1 MASQTGRE
9 QLERRGREDE
19 VSLVPFFFSF
29 FFLDVEKFVLF

>member
-1 MASQTGRE
+1 MAGQTGRE